1 MNNPMLVLAFFVVSL
16 GASVASAQ
24 NQTKR
29 EVSATHDSHD
39 YSELNRAPAKARIRV
54 NPFQNDPDAIVAGQ
68 ILFEDHCAECHGVA
82 GMGGKKG
89 PDLRDPEVQNA
100 TAGTLFWLLTNG
112 VAWKGM
118 PVWSKLP
125 EAQRW
130 QLVRY
135 LKSLGVNDSYRAD
148 EKP

>member
-1 MNNPMLVLAFFVVSL
+1 MNNRMLVLAFFAVSL

-24 NQTKR
+24 NQTKQD
-29 EVSATHDSHD
+29 VSAAHDSHD
-39 YSELNRAPAKARIRV
+39 YSELNKAPAKARTRM
-54 NPFQNDPDAIVAGQ
+54 NPFQNDPEAVVAGQ
-68 ILFEDHCAECHGVA
+68 ILFEDHCAECHGAA
-82 GMGGKKG
+82 GIGGKKG
-89 PDLRDPEVQNA
+89 PSLRHPEVHNA
-100 TAGTLFWLLTNG
+100 TPGTLFWLLTNG

-118 PVWSKLP
+118 PVWSRLP

-135 LKSLGVNDSYRAD
+135 MKTLGVNDGYKTD

>member
-1 MNNPMLVLAFFVVSL
+1 MNNRMFALVFFVVSL
-16 GASVASAQ
+16 GPLSALAQ
-24 NQTKR
+24 NQTSP
-29 EVSATHDSHD
+29 VHNSHD
-39 YSELNRAPAKARIRV
+39 YSELTKAPAKMRGRV
-54 NPFQNDPDAIVAGQ
+54 NPFQSDPDAVVAGQ
-68 ILFEDHCAECHGVA
+68 ILFENHCVECHGAA
-82 GMGGKKG
+82 GVGGKKG
-89 PDLRDPEVQNA
+89 PSLRHPEVQNA
-100 TAGTLFWLLTNG
+100 TAGTLFWLLSNG